1 MTTLN
6 ETTITGDLFVEGKI
20 YEKNSTELDKII
32 PTDVGIKDNKLGLV
46 HDSTWLTNQDAI
58 NLKGFDYNAD
68 TNTLALDSTTLNV
81 INRAYLRPVTKPS
94 VLDICAQDNTGG
106 QVNVELGSGLSY
118 DSNTKK
124 IIPNLDEFKRADG
137 SGAFE
142 KVEGSA
148 KNTNINWIYIRCGV
162 SANIATFVFAGEI
175 PNGVTIRNNT
185 QLATII
191 PPKVVLNHI
200 GMDANKTYALSALPI
215 IDKSTKAIDN
225 IVAFIQGYN
234 TEYNLMFSTDITNSS
249 GNVKAFR
256 AEFTFIL

>member
-6 ETTITGDLFVEGKI
+6 EKNITGDIFVKGKI

-106 QVNVELGSGLSY
+106 QVNVELGDGLSY
-118 DSNTKK
+118 DPATKK
-124 IIPNLDEFKRADG
+124 INATGGGSSGGTQLYKHIIELNFTG
-137 SGAFE
+137 SGGSLDYVRVISTSNSIITNISNIFSE
-142 KVEGSA
+142 STISVYISVDNVEYVCTGLTSAYIYYIKQSSIVSWTA
-148 KNTNINWIYIRCGV
+148 KNTL
-162 SANIATFVFAGEI
+162 
-175 PNGVTIRNNT
+175 P
-185 QLATII
+185 TII
-191 PPKVVLNHI
+191 TSDTVTPL
-200 GMDANKTYALSALPI
+200 
-215 IDKSTKAIDN
+215 
-225 IVAFIQGYN
+225 
-234 TEYNLMFSTDITNSS
+234 
-249 GNVKAFR
+249 
-256 AEFTFIL
+256 

>member
-106 QVNVELGSGLSY
+106 QVNVELGDGLSY
-118 DSNTKK
+118 DPATKK
-124 IIPNLDEFKRADG
+124 INATGGGSSGGTQLYKHIIDLDF
-137 SGAFE
+137 SGAG
-142 KVEGSA
+142 GSP
-148 KNTNINWIYIRCGV
+148 NYLRVISTSNSIITNISNIFSESTISVYISVDNVEYVCTGLTSTNIYYIEQNNLIDWITKKDLI
-162 SANIATFVFAGEI
+162 
-175 PNGVTIRNNT
+175 
-185 QLATII
+185 TII
-191 PPKVVLNHI
+191 SDTVTSL
-200 GMDANKTYALSALPI
+200 
-215 IDKSTKAIDN
+215 
-225 IVAFIQGYN
+225 
-234 TEYNLMFSTDITNSS
+234 
-249 GNVKAFR
+249 
-256 AEFTFIL
+256 